1 MSVLGLILAALAM
14 AAGTCIQGAIGFG
27 TNLVA
32 APILAIIDPDLVPVP
47 VIIASALFNLL
58 VANRDR
64 GHHPW
69 RTVRWPIVGLVPAS
83 IVGAAA
89 VATIDKRQLS
99 VLFGVLVLIG
109 VGLSVSGLHPRHSR
123 PNQVIAGAASGF
135 MGTTTGIG
143 GPPMALMFQKHRGP
157 DLRAALARFFGISS
171 LVALVPLTIFG
182 QVHLADLGR
191 AAVLVPGG
199 LVGFVLSK
207 HVARRLDHGYIRH
220 AVLATSA
227 TSAVIVLVRALA

>member
-1 MSVLGLILAALAM
+1 VSAAGLILAAVAM

-32 APILAIIDPDLVPVP
+32 APILALIDPDMVPVP
-47 VIIASALFNLL
+47 VIISSALFNVL
-58 VANRDR
+58 VAERDR

-83 IVGAAA
+83 VVGAAA
-89 VATIDKRQLS
+89 VANVDRDELS

-109 VGLSVSGLHPRHSR
+109 VGLSVSGLHPRHTRS
-123 PNQVIAGAASGF
+123 NLFVAGAASGF

-143 GPPMALMFQKHRGP
+143 GPPIALMFQKHQGP
-157 DLRAALARFFGISS
+157 DLRASLARFFGMGS
-171 LVALVPLTIFG
+171 LASLVPLLLLG

-191 AAVLVPGG
+191 AAVLIPGG

-220 AVLATSA
+220 AVLTVSA
-227 TSAVIVLVRALA
+227 VSAVIVLVRAAT